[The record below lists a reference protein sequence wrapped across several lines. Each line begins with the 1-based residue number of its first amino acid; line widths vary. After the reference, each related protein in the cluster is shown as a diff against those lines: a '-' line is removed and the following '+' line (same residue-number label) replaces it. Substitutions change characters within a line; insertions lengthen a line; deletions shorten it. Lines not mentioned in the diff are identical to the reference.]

1 MDTSNILGKKEP
13 ILKLSIFCKDFS
25 QILKCSYKQ
34 SYSIKKRRWKKCKS
48 NTKIRGKNLKNL
60 NLLHDEVF
68 TFDTL
73 S

>member
-34 SYSIKKRRWKKCKS
+34 SYSIKKEDE
-48 NTKIRGKNLKNL
+48 KNARVTPKYA
-60 NLLHDEVF
+60 EK
-68 TFDTL
+68 T
-73 S
+73 